1 MTLKYTVKIF
11 QADLEHAQFV
21 TRLSG
26 DHQHWKLATRFDS
39 FQIFH
44 CLESVHAGKSAD
56 RAGLDRSDFGDA
68 VRRPLTDC
76 NLPPR
81 GADGNIAATTQ
92 HTLQQL
98 NIGFQIIDDQDFAVK
113 NVR

>member
-1 MTLKYTVKIF
+1 MLNLPLKSFGPSWRTT
-11 QADLEHAQFV
+11 QLV

-26 DHQHWKLATRFDS
+26 THQHWKIVARFDF

-44 CLESVHAGKSAD
+44 HLGSVHAGKSAD

-98 NIGFQIIDDQDFAVK
+98 NIGFLIVDDQDFAVK